1 MHKEAKMAPSH
12 SSGNYSNKIYYYFNL
27 DYLVNSQS
35 KISQCEEDDSIDDI
49 QDCTTYVTL

>member
-1 MHKEAKMAPSH
+1 MAPSH